1 MSASV
6 VYRLDDFPEL
16 KQKID
21 RAVSNIELY
30 GSDRYDHM
38 KQVILKH
45 ETKFL
50 KRVNALADRDPISGR
65 LSVRNDP
72 NVIRLKERYSQKIH
86 ILQESLNRFRT
97 LDTHLKNSGTP
108 LPPNPHRRDPSPKL
122 HIPAPP
128 NRPPPPHRLHHLRNL
143 PLHRLPPPLPKIR
156 FRHSSLLLRHPLRDR
171 SLGIRQA
178 LFNHQLYFPQK
189 LTSLVHRLSPLL
201 LKGRIWQD
209 LL

>member
-97 LDTHLKNSGTP
+97 LDTHLKNSGATLVQNYTSP
-108 LPPNPHRRDPSPKL
+108 LPPTD
-122 HIPAPP
+122 
-128 NRPPPPHRLHHLRNL
+128 
-143 PLHRLPPPLPKIR
+143 
-156 FRHSSLLLRHPLRDR
+156 
-171 SLGIRQA
+171 
-178 LFNHQLYFPQK
+178 
-189 LTSLVHRLSPLL
+189 PLL
-201 LKGRIWQD
+201 LIASTTSEIFLYTGY
-209 LL
+209 LLHSQKSGFGILHYSSGTPFAIGLWESDKLSSTTNYIFHRNSQV